1 MDGSMAEPGLCGS
14 CVACRVVQ
22 TGRSTFYLCERSRT
36 DPRYRRYPVIP
47 VCSCAGFEAAAADVA
62 PGGYPS
68 SREGDAR

>member
-1 MDGSMAEPGLCGS
+1 MPEPGLCGS

-47 VCSCAGFEAAAADVA
+47 VRSCAGFEPGAAAVA
-62 PGGYPS
+62 PGRDATG
-68 SREGDAR
+68 REGEAP